1 MKKID
6 KAKLIIETDFL
17 QKKVKEIK
25 FKRDLEMAKKL
36 QKEQFNK
43 DLPIALERSYNA
55 IFDLIKILVKKDKL
69 QISQIYNLILVG
81 VKYYK
86 DIPKELDEVAIKE
99 YLIGKFTSDILELIR
114 PVEER
119 ATYGIEYL
127 IKAIELFITS
137 IQSIIESKD
146 FDYTE
151 TVSNLLQL
159 VSNYKDIYNEFAD
172 LDNKEIGELA
182 EYISLK
188 LIK

>member
-1 MKKID
+1 MKKIE
-6 KAKLIIETDFL
+6 KAKLIIETEYL
-17 QKKVKEIK
+17 KEKVSEIRI
-25 FKRDLEMAKKL
+25 KRNIEMAKKL

-43 DLPIALERSYNA
+43 DLPIAIERSYNA
-55 IFDLIKILVKKDKL
+55 IFDLIKILVKKEKL

-86 DIPKELDEVAIKE
+86 EIPTQLDEVAIKE
-99 YLIGKFTSDILELIR
+99 YLIGKFTADILELIR

-127 IKAIELFITS
+127 IKAIDLFVTT
-137 IQSIIESKD
+137 IQSIIDSKD

-151 TVSNLLQL
+151 TISNLLQL
-159 VSNYKDIYNEFAD
+159 VSNYKDIYCEFSD